1 MEEKE
6 ETIEANKKSGT
17 SVGSIIFWIVIIGVL
32 VLFAFISI
40 GQRNDLELSRTYST
54 TQESGD
60 NIYDNVIDSGQPIV
74 EAAKKQVIDDAIKQ
88 YQIVEKSGNI
98 VDMCVQAG
106 IVKAAYLQANDES
119 GYKSWSN
126 ITTKA
131 CEAAG
136 MPGM

>member
-1 MEEKE
+1 MEEK
-6 ETIEANKKSGT
+6 AKKGK
-17 SVGSIIFWIVIIGVL
+17 SIGEYIFWAVIIGVIA
-32 VLFAFISI
+32 LFALMSVAQKSNIDSKKIFSKVSVETDT
-40 GQRNDLELSRTYST
+40 GEDTADLA
-54 TQESGD
+54 
-60 NIYDNVIDSGQPIV
+60 VDSGQDTL
-74 EAAKKQVIDDAIKQ
+74 EAIKRQVIDDAIKQ

-119 GYKSWSN
+119 GYNSWSN
-126 ITTKA
+126 ITSKA